1 MHWLRPVPPI
11 DNGKAQ
17 LRIVDPDTLD
27 IVVAGGRQRPGA
39 KETRAG
45 GGLQIRGGR
54 MRITGIMQPH
64 QIGVI
69 DADISGS
76 VPEAIAL
83 LREPRL
89 GLLDRHPIDLK
100 DPAGQA
106 SVKLA
111 VTVPLEAKVT
121 MNDVA
126 IRAQAHLDG
135 VHLAAIV
142 AGRDLDQGVF
152 DLDANPDGL
161 KLNGQASVAA
171 IPLRRRRD
179 DGFPCRSADTG
190 GADDNRVGAAEFRPA
205 CRGGIERDV
214 GAERSHANERD
225 VHRTPQRFQR
235 SRGHGRSDRRGA
247 DDCAAGVA
255 QAARHRGQGERPA
268 GAGS

>member
-1 MHWLRPVPPI
+1 MARWTATGLQVHWLRPVPPI

-17 LRIVDPDTLD
+17 LRIIDPDTLE
-27 IVVAGGRQRPGA
+27 IVVAGGHQRSSL
-39 KETRAG
+39 KDTKG
-45 GGLQIRGGR
+45 GGQQIRSGR

-64 QIGVI
+64 QVGVI
-69 DADISGS
+69 DADISSS

-111 VTVPLEAKVT
+111 VTVPLEAEVT

-126 IRAQAHLDG
+126 IRAQAHLEG
-135 VHLAAIV
+135 VHLAGIV

-152 DLDANPDGL
+152 DLDANADGL

-171 IPLRRRRD
+171 IPRTWRD
-179 DGFPCRSADTG
+179 DGFPCRAAHTGVAD
-190 GADDNRVGAAEFRPA
+190 NNCVGAAELRPA

-214 GAERSHANERD
+214 GAERSHADERD
-225 VHRTPQRFQR
+225 VH
-235 SRGHGRSDRRGA
+235 
-247 DDCAAGVA
+247 
-255 QAARHRGQGERPA
+255 
-268 GAGS
+268 